1 MFINNQKFYSS
12 TVSSM
17 YQLNSD
23 WEKSVGVAV
32 SYYLITT

>member
-12 TVSSM
+12 TVSVM

-23 WEKSVGVAV
+23 WEKSVGDAV
-32 SYYLITT
+32 DCYPITT